1 MTSGAG
7 AGRFDGS
14 YAGPICYAE
23 TKKERERCFQAK
35 GTISGSKIA
44 SHWTMGHEK
53 KVNMFLD
60 GHVAKSGDLT
70 IEIEMRSEADGARLA
85 RIDLTGTLRGGL
97 INASGS
103 FVKGRPATLN
113 WHKVP

>member
-1 MTSGAG
+1 MTSAG
-7 AGRFDGS
+7 GGGRYDGEYS
-14 YAGPICYAE
+14 GQICYGE
-23 TKKERERCFQAK
+23 TKKEPQRCYQAK
-35 GTISGSKIA
+35 GTITGSKIA
-44 SHWTMGHEK
+44 STWIMGREK

-60 GHVAKSGDLT
+60 GQVAKSGDLS
-70 IEIEMRSEADGARLA
+70 IEIEMRSAADGSRLA

-113 WHKVP
+113 WHKH